1 MEIVHP
7 TISIS
12 GRSDSEQIKLLT
24 KTYPNITRNAESDCR
39 RVIAHYDLVVKGKF
53 WKKVA
58 ATEEEYFQK
67 YYNKSKSWFE
77 DIKEKLLLMRESTN
91 PTLGEVANPVGRP
104 EGSTTGHSPETL
116 HKAKEVAALRAL
128 DLIQKQV
135 ADRLEISQQR
145 VSELERINNNTGF
158 NRDNIPLKTSK
169 TPPPI
174 NHRGTSKAHAIA
186 RLKRD
191 GHIDLAQQVESGQMT
206 AAAARREAGYVIRE
220 RSSFSVSDG
229 TKAESLAKSMTERL
243 PLEFINDL
251 YSELGKLIQEHHN
264 EHNWIP

>member
-7 TISIS
+7 TISIL

-77 DIKEKLLLMRESTN
+77 DIKEKLLLMPESTN
-91 PTLGEVANPVGRP
+91 PTLGEVANPHG
-104 EGSTTGHSPETL
+104 GHTKGITLGHDPETIDQ
-116 HKAKEVAALRAL
+116 AKQAAKLKTE
-128 DLIQKQV
+128 DKIQRQV
-135 ADRLEISQQR
+135 ADELGVSQQR
-145 VSELERINNNTGF
+145 VSQLLKINKNTSLQGYI
-158 NRDNIPLKTSK
+158 IPLQTSK

-174 NHRGTSKAHAIA
+174 KQRGNSKTHTIA

-191 GHIDLAQQVESGQMT
+191 GHTDLVEQVESGQLT
-206 AAAARREAGYVIRE
+206 ALEVTTTRSVRQQCDRFLLL
-220 RSSFSVSDG
+220 SSF
-229 TKAESLAKSMTERL
+229 
-243 PLEFINDL
+243 
-251 YSELGKLIQEHHN
+251 
-264 EHNWIP
+264 